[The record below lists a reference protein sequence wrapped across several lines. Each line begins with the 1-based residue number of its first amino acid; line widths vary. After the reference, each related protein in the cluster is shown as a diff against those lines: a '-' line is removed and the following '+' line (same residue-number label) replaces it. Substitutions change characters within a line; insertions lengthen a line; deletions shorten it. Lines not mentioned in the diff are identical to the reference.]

1 MITARPTMRVGFD
14 TPIDIEL
21 KRPLFSQNQR
31 NLLTILGEFP
41 NRFVNHNHLCERMG
55 METGAL
61 RIHITK
67 LRKCLTPDWTIEA
80 RPHRGYRLIDLR
92 DK

>member
-1 MITARPTMRVGFD
+1 MSHPATMRVGFD

-21 KRPLFSQNQR
+21 KYELSPHQR
-31 NLLTILGEFP
+31 NLLIILGEFP

-55 METGAL
+55 LESNAL
-61 RIHITK
+61 RIQVTR
-67 LRKCLTPDWTIEA
+67 LRRCLTPNWTIEA